1 MEINDFFL
9 QLKEDAEVEAS
20 INETTVE
27 EALTESFLEYIKE
40 SDETDCP
47 EVLIADSA
55 QEETRPLGQYKI
67 CAYDYE
73 ETNGV
78 LDLFTNIFKYGETS
92 ELLQNSQIDNACSRI
107 YRFLDGCISGKMSEF
122 YKEKRSDIVELA
134 DLIKSE
140 YDSNK
145 LKLIR
150 YFVITNGRIKED
162 YDWDITTV
170 TDKDIE
176 AEFHVWDLT
185 SVYRAEESGR
195 ELSDTPIPLIRP
207 IECLKVVENNS
218 KVTTYLGIM
227 SALELARIYG
237 LHKSK
242 LIEKNVRNYLGVK
255 GINKGI
261 FSTLVNEPELFLPY
275 NNGISTVATEVS
287 IERPLNNDDD
297 NPKLLI
303 TQMRNWHIVNG
314 GQTTCTIYNAFKKK
328 VDISKAFVAIKICVI
343 KDNDPS
349 SLLIPN
355 IAKYANSQTKI
366 NDSDLNANQRYL
378 MDIDRISKLER
389 TPKDA
394 KHNRETYWYFERLRG
409 QLLSERMNTGE
420 ARSKKVQRFLEERP
434 KEQRINKTDIAKVM
448 MAWDGYP
455 YEASKGS
462 ELCFNAFWN
471 ADYKNTEVTR
481 EYFHDIIAKRILY
494 LKINSLFKEGEYKGY
509 GNIVC
514 CYVLSIIAL
523 KTQQKLNLDYIWQ
536 RQEVQPELIEAIKE
550 SISVVVN
557 YVTSIS
563 QEGINPTVVA
573 KKPDFWYTI
582 KSLASGIKF
591 PTSESVIT
599 KSADRLTP
607 EEVAMIESA
616 KGVSI
621 ETWENLSRW
630 GKSTHKL
637 SIMEKK
643 RIDRIAVTLSKAPAS
658 LTYQLAEGCM
668 TILRMSK
675 DAGFEG

>member
-1 MEINDFFL
+1 MEINEFFL
-9 QLKEDAEVEAS
+9 QLKEDAEVEAA
-20 INETTVE
+20 INEITVE

-40 SDETDCP
+40 ADETDCP
-47 EVLIADSA
+47 EVIIADSA
-55 QEETRPLGQYKI
+55 LEESRPLGQYKI

-78 LDLFTNIFKYGETS
+78 LDLFTNIFKFGETS
-92 ELLQNSQIDNACSRI
+92 ELLQNNQLDNACSKI
-107 YRFLDGCISGKMSEF
+107 FRFIDASIKGKMSEF

-145 LKLIR
+145 IKLVR
-150 YFVITNGRIKED
+150 YFIITNGRIRED
-162 YDWDITTV
+162 YDWDVTTITE
-170 TDKDIE
+170 KEIE
-176 AEFHVWDLT
+176 IEFHIWDLA

-195 ELSDTPIPLIRP
+195 ELTDTPIPLNKP
-207 IECLKVVENNS
+207 IECLKVEENNS

-227 SALELARIYG
+227 PAIELARIYG

-242 LIEKNVRNYLGVK
+242 LIEKNVRNFLGIK

-261 FSTLVNEPELFLPY
+261 LATLVNEPDLFLAY

-287 IERPLNNDDD
+287 IERSFSQEQD

-343 KDNDPS
+343 KENDPN

-366 NDSDLNANQRYL
+366 NESDLNANQRYL
-378 MDIDRISKLER
+378 MDLDRISKLER
-389 TPKDA
+389 TPKEA
-394 KHNRETYWYFERLRG
+394 KHNKETYWYFERLRG
-409 QLLSERMNTGE
+409 QLLSERMNVGE
-420 ARSKKVQRFLEERP
+420 TRSKKVQRFLEERP
-434 KEQRINKTDIAKVM
+434 KAQRINKTDIAKVM

-462 ELCFNAFWN
+462 ELCFNSFWN

-481 EYFHDIIAKRILY
+481 EYFHDLIAKRILF
-494 LKINSLFKEGEYKGY
+494 LKINDLFKEGGYKGY

-523 KTQQKLNLDYIWQ
+523 KTQQKLNLEYIWQ
-536 RQEVQPELIEAIKE
+536 KQEVQPELIEAIKE

-557 YVTSIS
+557 YITSVA
-563 QEGINPTVVA
+563 QDGINPTVVA
-573 KKPDFWYTI
+573 KKADFWYSV

-591 PTSESVIT
+591 PTCESVIS
-599 KSADRLTP
+599 KSSDRLSP
-607 EEVAMIESA
+607 EEAAQIEAA
-616 KGVSI
+616 KNVSI
-621 ETWENLSRW
+621 ETWESLSRW
-630 GKSTHKL
+630 GKTTHKL

-643 RIDRIAVTLSKAPAS
+643 RIDRIALTLAKAPAS
-658 LTYQLAEGCM
+658 LTYQLADGCL
-668 TILRMSK
+668 TILRMAK
-675 DAGFEG
+675 DAGFTE